1 MQGRK
6 PKFSNSLILD
16 NIYIDEVHKQ
26 KKESRDS
33 PVILFLFSK
42 VVFQL
47 PPSLGGAGG
56 GFISHSRSYKAH
68 YSLLFHAVCLA
79 CCSW

>member
-26 KKESRDS
+26 KKLIPKR
-33 PVILFLFSK
+33 LK
-42 VVFQL
+42 
-47 PPSLGGAGG
+47 
-56 GFISHSRSYKAH
+56 KK
-68 YSLLFHAVCLA
+68 
-79 CCSW
+79 